1 MFEISD
7 LVIDPRFKL
16 GPSQA
21 AEPTFLTAAFNNH
34 LLEIYYSSKMQ
45 KTPAGSQ
52 LSINLYLYLENKSQC
67 EKYLR
72 SAKNCCIAGKESRS
86 SLLRER
92 IAVSRVTIDL
102 IF

>member
-1 MFEISD
+1 MLEISD
-7 LVIDPRFKL
+7 LAIDPRFKL

-21 AEPTFLTAAFNNH
+21 AEPTFLTAAFINH

-45 KTPAGSQ
+45 NTPAGSQ

-72 SAKNCCIAGKESRS
+72 GAKNCCIAVKESRT